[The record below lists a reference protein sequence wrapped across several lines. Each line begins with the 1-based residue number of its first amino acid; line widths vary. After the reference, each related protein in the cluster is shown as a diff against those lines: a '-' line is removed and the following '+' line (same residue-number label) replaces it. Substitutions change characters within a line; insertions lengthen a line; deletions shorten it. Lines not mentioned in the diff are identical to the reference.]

1 MGSRPVPEPEFV
13 ALVCETRRD
22 RGRRSRE
29 SFRSVRGGLGG
40 LDGGNALLAVIV
52 QLLLEN
58 DPEAGTEGRYQDH
71 STVERI
77 AVVRPDIL
85 RAAARL
91 RQSDAGREREVQRD
105 VVHRGVL
112 WEKVK
117 GDNAAHL
124 ADRADS
130 TVLRAHRLGVPKHG
144 GLQFPRVDLSPQALR
159 RRPCMTDPLDLWIV
173 GSEAVGNHDN
183 FAGLVT
189 RDGFDVKTGIVKR
202 AGRRPA
208 ARAGED
214 FRGLPFPRERGGA
227 LLLN

>member
-85 RAAARL
+85 RAAPGL
-91 RQSDAGREREVQRD
+91 REACRI
-105 VVHRGVL
+105 L
-112 WEKVK
+112 F
-117 GDNAAHL
+117 GDEQVEAKIEEYFGSAVAPAWRQAA
-124 ADRADS
+124 S
-130 TVLRAHRLGVPKHG
+130 
-144 GLQFPRVDLSPQALR
+144 GL
-159 RRPCMTDPLDLWIV
+159 I
-173 GSEAVGNHDN
+173 
-183 FAGLVT
+183 
-189 RDGFDVKTGIVKR
+189 
-202 AGRRPA
+202 
-208 ARAGED
+208 
-214 FRGLPFPRERGGA
+214 
-227 LLLN
+227 